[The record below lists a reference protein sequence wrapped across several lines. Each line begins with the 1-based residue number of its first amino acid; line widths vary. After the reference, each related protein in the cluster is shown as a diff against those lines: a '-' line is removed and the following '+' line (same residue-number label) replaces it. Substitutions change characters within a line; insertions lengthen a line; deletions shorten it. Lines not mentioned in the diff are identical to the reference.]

1 LYTEYISVFTP
12 TILQTTTPHSSLFR
26 QPTVYGSPQRHRANT
41 ANNTF
46 FTMTSLGLQL
56 NHFPAIF
63 ISFAQTLS
71 LSWSLFGGTTSGL
84 MQHYGLPAAITAE
97 PKTWPV
103 WWAGQLRTQNL
114 GLLLGYFYV
123 TGRYDVCDVMLAS
136 MGVWCGVGDLLVM
149 WYVGRV
155 DYGLKRLVGAF
166 GVAACGIWGV
176 TQW

>member
-1 LYTEYISVFTP
+1 MSF
-12 TILQTTTPHSSLFR
+12 
-26 QPTVYGSPQRHRANT
+26 
-41 ANNTF
+41 
-46 FTMTSLGLQL
+46 LGLRL

-63 ISFAQTLS
+63 ISCAQTLS

-84 MQHYGLPAAITAE
+84 MQHYGLPPNITDE

-114 GLLLGYFYV
+114 GLLLAYFYA
-123 TGRYDVCDVMLAS
+123 TGRYDVCDVFLAG
-136 MGVWCGVGDLLVM
+136 MGLWCGVGDVLVM
-149 WYVGRV
+149 WYVGRL

-166 GVAACGIWGV
+166 GVMACGLAGM